1 MSKCHTDL
9 KKEGQKIIENE
20 QNLEKKKT
28 LTRNLLIEE
37 HERTE
42 KLAVTSK
49 ALKEKISAEIET
61 EKTKGKKHD
70 DQLKT
75 AIRLAK
81 LQKTNL
87 ESQLI
92 EKNQARIRKIFSKL
106 TFFVFFFSKLS
117 EFFAS

>member
-1 MSKCHTDL
+1 M
-9 KKEGQKIIENE
+9 KKEAQKIIENE
-20 QNLEKKKT
+20 RNLEKKKT
-28 LTRNLLIEE
+28 STRNLLIEE

-42 KLAVTSK
+42 NLVVTSK
-49 ALKEKISAEIET
+49 VLREKILAEIET

-81 LQKTNL
+81 LQKKNF

-92 EKNQARIRKIFSKL
+92 EKNQARIRK
-106 TFFVFFFSKLS
+106 
-117 EFFAS
+117 

>member
-1 MSKCHTDL
+1 M
-9 KKEGQKIIENE
+9 
-20 QNLEKKKT
+20 
-28 LTRNLLIEE
+28 LIEE

-70 DQLKT
+70 EQLKT

-92 EKNQARIRKIFSKL
+92 EKNQARIRKNFSQL
-106 TFFVFFFSKLS
+106 NFLVFFFQNLS
-117 EFFAS
+117 FSLRNRSQANDQLKQICDELMPI